1 MPSYTRPAGTEN
13 EPWEDFREE
22 TGGND
27 SKEDYQVWLTQQKI
41 KGRYS
46 DVTDFSSGLYQ
57 QARAYFAKAMPSPGA
72 NSFLSALQAGGG
84 NFGASQVQAKQQ
96 QRGAEGRR
104 NDFLNTAVSG
114 FALNSQGQAGGLL
127 GMEQQGAQ
135 YAATAAEEKRRY
147 EESKPGWLDWAG
159 KIAGWGAGIALAPMT
174 GGASMMIPAAMQMTK
189 PSQQGGG
196 GYASQGQQR
205 Y

>member
-13 EPWEDFREE
+13 DPWEDFREE

-27 SKEDYQVWLTQQKI
+27 SREDYQVWLTQQKI
-41 KGRYS
+41 KGRYN
-46 DVTDFSSGLYQ
+46 DVTDFGSDLYQ
-57 QARAYFAKAMPSPGA
+57 KARAYFSQIMPNPGA

-159 KIAGWGAGIALAPMT
+159 KIAGWGAGIAAAPFTFGTSLA
-174 GGASMMIPAAMQMTK
+174 IPAAMQAAK
-189 PSQQGGG
+189 PSQQGNGG
-196 GYASQGQQR
+196 ASQGQQR
-205 Y
+205 F